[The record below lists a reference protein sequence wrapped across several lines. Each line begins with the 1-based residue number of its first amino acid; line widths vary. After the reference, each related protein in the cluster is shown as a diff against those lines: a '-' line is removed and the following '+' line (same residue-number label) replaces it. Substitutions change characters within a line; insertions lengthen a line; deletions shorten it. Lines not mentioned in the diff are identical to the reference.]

1 MKQITTETRR
11 LWFNRAPSPHAV
23 SLGLHVL
30 LAVGVGVGVGV
41 GVEPAVALVAIGWV
55 VLETF
60 IGIELVGTGFVADGI
75 P

>member
-30 LAVGVGVGVGV
+30 LAVGV

-75 P
+75 S